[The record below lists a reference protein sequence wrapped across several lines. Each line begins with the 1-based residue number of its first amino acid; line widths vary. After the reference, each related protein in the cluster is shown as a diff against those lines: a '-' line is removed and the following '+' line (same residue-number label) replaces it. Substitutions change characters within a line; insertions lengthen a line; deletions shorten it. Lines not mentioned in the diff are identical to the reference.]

1 MTEREKMVKAV
12 KQIEMMRVMRN
23 TYEECADYLIRFLA
37 SELNLLPFNVGDK
50 VYQHDSGGKIYE
62 STIKWFYYD
71 KDYKRIVYDCD
82 TGLAF
87 DVSAVGQSVFLTSEE
102 AEKVLKERKKQ

>member
-1 MTEREKMVKAV
+1 MTERERL
-12 KQIEMMRVMRN
+12 IEIIKKSVDG
-23 TYEECADYLIRFLA
+23 CAEYWAGLIADGLLA

-71 KDYKRIVYDCD
+71 KDYKRVVYDCD

-87 DVSAVGQSVFLTSEE
+87 DVSAVGQSVFLTREE
-102 AEKVLKERKKQ
+102 AEKALVDVKLMKS